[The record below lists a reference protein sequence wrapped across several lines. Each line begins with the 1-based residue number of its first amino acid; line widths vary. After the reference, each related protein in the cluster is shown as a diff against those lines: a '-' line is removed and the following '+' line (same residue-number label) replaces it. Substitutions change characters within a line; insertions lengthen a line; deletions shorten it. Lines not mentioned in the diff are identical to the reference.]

1 MNALMRDFKR
11 IIHVGLCI
19 IHRDISHNLPIVWLQ
34 CPWLSLDT
42 WNNETC
48 AIKLIVLLTWISQSL
63 HLNCQLHLPTKSRN
77 LFVQKLKT
85 IWLACFGKF
94 MQYLKYLCK
103 IIRIFNALS
112 DWNIGK
118 HFTSP
123 LFTSFTKWSEAG
135 PPTST

>member
-48 AIKLIVLLTWISQSL
+48 AIKLIVLLTWISQSS
-63 HLNCQLHLPTKSRN
+63 HLNCQLHSPTKSRN
-77 LFVQKLKT
+77 LIVQNLKT
-85 IWLACFGKF
+85 IWHLCRWPSLHIYAIRKF
-94 MQYLKYLCK
+94 FYSSLLQE
-103 IIRIFNALS
+103 IQV
-112 DWNIGK
+112 DQ
-118 HFTSP
+118 
-123 LFTSFTKWSEAG
+123 TKWFKLDFKVPMCFVSRQ
-135 PPTST
+135 T